1 MKLQFNERGWS
12 DYLALRDEDP
22 KAHTKLEGLIAECL
36 RHPFSGTGKT
46 EPLKQNFK
54 GYWSRRITQEHRL
67 VYSVCGTGADQTLM
81 IAQCMKHY

>member
-12 DYLALRDEDP
+12 DYLTLRDEDP
-22 KAHTKLEGLIAECL
+22 KAHAKLEGLIAECL
-36 RHPFSGTGKT
+36 RHPFSGTGKP

-67 VYSVCGTGADQTLM
+67 IYSVYGIGDEQTLM

>member
-1 MKLQFNERGWS
+1 MKLLFNERGWS
-12 DYLALRDEDP
+12 DYLALRAEDP
-22 KAHTKLEGLIAECL
+22 KAHAKLEGLIAECL
-36 RHPFSGTGKT
+36 RQPFSGTGKP

-67 VYSVCGTGADQTLM
+67 VYSVYGSGDEQTLM